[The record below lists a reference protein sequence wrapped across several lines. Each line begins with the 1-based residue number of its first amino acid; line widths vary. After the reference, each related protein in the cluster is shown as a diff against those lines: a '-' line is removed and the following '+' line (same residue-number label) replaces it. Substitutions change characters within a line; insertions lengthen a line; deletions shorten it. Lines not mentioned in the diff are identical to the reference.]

1 VAAGTL
7 CGAAYLAFAVA
18 MTALAASMVRGTLAT
33 VRVTLVV
40 LLVLP
45 TAGTLRR
52 IDNWLP
58 STLANAP
65 VDLLDGTQ
73 QLSHYLPT
81 FGVTVAVGAAALAIA
96 AVRLRGRDI

>member
-1 VAAGTL
+1 MLAGTL

-33 VRVTLVV
+33 VGVTLVV

-45 TAGTLRR
+45 IAGTLRR

-73 QLSHYLPT
+73 QLSHYRPT

-96 AVRLRGRDI
+96 VVRLRGREI